1 MIKGLLWRREFLTA
15 GPLSM
20 TLLYIIQDTA
30 LPWQRA
36 ADYPG
41 LTYGINFSDAYFL
54 QYTR

>member
-41 LTYGINFSDAYFL
+41 LPYGINFSDAYFL